1 MDISKQV
8 TEYCSTMVPEIDS
21 NVAQLSGLQFV
32 DHDVVEIDAKSIDLF
47 NQEANEMAFKLL
59 LT

>member
-8 TEYCSTMVPEIDS
+8 AEYCSTMVPEIDP
-21 NVAQLSGLQFV
+21 NIAQLSGLQFV
-32 DHDVVEIDAKSIDLF
+32 DHVVEIDAEPIDLF
-47 NQEANEMAFKLL
+47 NHEANEMAFKLL

>member
-8 TEYCSTMVPEIDS
+8 AEYCSTMVPEIDS

-32 DHDVVEIDAKSIDLF
+32 DHVVEIDAESIDLF